1 MADEADDLG
10 IPKKLARPASPAQ
23 RRLRCSKRCGPAA
36 NRKPVLVA
44 APLPAFLR
52 PSPMPAVPAREPAQS
67 TGTANAEPIKPRSL
81 FVGANISLSGE
92 INSCDRLV
100 VEGSIHANLQ
110 ACQSMVI
117 RGTGSFS
124 GSATIE
130 DAEIYGRFEGD
141 LVAHKRLLIRAGGQV
156 SGTISYAQIEIEV
169 VGKISGSVTAPGHNP
184 SHSVAAE

>member
-1 MADEADDLG
+1 
-10 IPKKLARPASPAQ
+10 
-23 RRLRCSKRCGPAA
+23 
-36 NRKPVLVA
+36 
-44 APLPAFLR
+44 
-52 PSPMPAVPAREPAQS
+52 
-67 TGTANAEPIKPRSL
+67 
-81 FVGANISLSGE
+81 
-92 INSCDRLV
+92 
-100 VEGSIHANLQ
+100 
-110 ACQSMVI
+110 MVI